1 MCSSKARA
9 LSGTHLSSLHT
20 GDLFHLHDLHLLVEV
35 TAATTVL
42 IEAGPLWS
50 WSFKPPLVEGVS
62 VGIAEGMQPDEAGS
76 EVFLGHSGGVSP
88 PLLALWTPLHL
99 SVLLTA

>member
-1 MCSSKARA
+1 MAHISQFI
-9 LSGTHLSSLHT
+9 T
-20 GDLFHLHDLHLLVEV
+20 GDLFHLHLLLVQV
-35 TAATTVL
+35 NTAATVL

-62 VGIAEGMQPDEAGS
+62 VGIAEGMQPDDAGS

-88 PLLALWTPLHL
+88 SFLALWTPLHL
-99 SVLLTA
+99 SVLLTAYFRN

>member
-1 MCSSKARA
+1 M
-9 LSGTHLSSLHT
+9 
-20 GDLFHLHDLHLLVEV
+20 EV

-50 WSFKPPLVEGVS
+50 WSFKPPLVVEGVS
-62 VGIAEGMQPDEAGS
+62 VGIAEGMQPDDTGS

-88 PLLALWTPLHL
+88 SLLALWTPLHL
-99 SVLLTA
+99 SVLLTAYFRS